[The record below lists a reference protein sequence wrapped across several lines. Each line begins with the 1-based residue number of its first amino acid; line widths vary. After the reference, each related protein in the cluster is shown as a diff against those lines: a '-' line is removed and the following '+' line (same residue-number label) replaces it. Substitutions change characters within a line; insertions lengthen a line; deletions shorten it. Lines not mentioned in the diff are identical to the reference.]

1 MQFLL
6 IITHDE
12 AFAPTQQL
20 VEDILAWD
28 AEMDRRG
35 IRLDGRPLRPAEDA
49 VTVRVRDG
57 ACDVTAGPPVTGPD
71 QTAAYELLDCGGLD
85 AAVEAAAAHPMAAAG
100 TIEVRPVWEELAAA
114 ADAPEAPRA
123 SSAGADGWQGR

>member
-6 IITHDE
+6 IITHDDT
-12 AFAPTQQL
+12 FVPSQRL
-20 VEDILAWD
+20 VEDIQAWD

-57 ACDVTAGPPVTGPD
+57 AREVTAGPPAPGPA
-71 QTAAYELLDCGGLD
+71 QTAAYELLECGSLEE
-85 AAVEAAAAHPMAAAG
+85 AVEAAAAHPMAAAG
-100 TIEVRPVWEELAAA
+100 TIEVRPVWQEIAG
-114 ADAPEAPRA
+114 APEAHQPA
-123 SSAGADGWQGR
+123 